1 MNNKYFQKLKSFIS
15 TTKEVLSQE
24 KTKVLM
30 RSNKKYFMSGMIVIF
45 TICFFVFDLGGLVKN
60 AWTNLSHVFSN
71 VEGEV
76 KKVVIKSTGY
86 DNQTGGS
93 VKVTKSV
100 DWTSSSTAQMI
111 YEVDTIVEK
120 NNITKDIVLVL
131 DTSASMEGSKLTRMK
146 TALNELVTE
155 LLKNSGNRVSI
166 ITFNTTSKILTPLT
180 NNGTTLTSEINGIN
194 VTGDTNYYQALVKV
208 EEVLEGYEQ
217 EENREL
223 IILFLTDGYPNIDSP
238 NQVGQYKII
247 KEKHPY
253 AKVYGIDYETGN
265 KVIEELKK
273 ISEKQFVSD
282 GENNKLLEAALTPEY
297 YEKLEII
304 EYIDNEYFYITGEED
319 IEVTTGEVRI
329 VEESGVQK
337 IIWSA
342 PEGTY
347 GTGTSAQMKINLKL
361 KGNKIGVEGL
371 YPTSK
376 KEEIKYNL
384 YGQTETKIVSEDIT
398 KLKNG
403 YKVTYIANVPSGCN
417 DTINLK
423 ETHYAHDNVEITD
436 EELSCEGYEFKG
448 WEVLEEISDIEYIND
463 KTFKMPTYNVIV
475 RAKWTKLE
483 LNKTMDGKVYEKLTL
498 YKAISDQ
505 AVMDNVKS
513 KYVSSTS
520 GINFAKT
527 SSDTNGKGVYT
538 IASTAKDEYP
548 IHYFRGAVTN
558 NNVLFAGYCWKIIRT
573 TETGGVKLIYNGKP
587 TSDNKCTNTT
597 GTSTQ
602 LTTKSF
608 NSVTTELARVG
619 YMLDNEK
626 SKNWAFKSPGI
637 QRSRV
642 LPNVLTM
649 TSSSNYYYSTTISY
663 DGTKYVLGSDA
674 TQYTWESNYN
684 KLSGYYTCLSTSTTC
699 STAYYV
705 SFGTSNKMYYS
716 SFSNGKLLN
725 DVDDL
730 VISKNITSNGN
741 GTFNFVNPII
751 VKRSEW
757 FINYSNYSQYYV
769 CISGSSTACTT
780 TEYSSTPYNYGYE
793 GMAIKDYIFANS
805 FTYDAET
812 NLYTLVSTPS
822 YPLLSVYAWPSSY
835 TKLSNYHY
843 TCFNN
848 QTQCSNLSY
857 VFITED
863 TNANAIQL
871 KNGKTLEDAFNESWH
886 SSDVN
891 KDDSTIK
898 AYIDDWYKNN
908 MTNYTKYIENT
919 IYCNDRSIGGLGGWN
934 PNGGPMN
941 TRLTFG
947 ANKRAEQ
954 RTPSLTCP
962 NKNDSFT
969 LNKEAGGAEGYGN
982 NALTYPVGL
991 ITSDEVMY
999 AGAREGV
1006 TNKSYYL
1013 YTGQPYWSMSPY
1025 YVGGWG
1031 YVRSFGIDASG
1042 NLVIFGVQESKG
1054 VRPVISLM
1062 PDIEYKAGDGSAQKP
1077 YIILTD

>member
-602 LTTKSF
+602 IGTSGMGTILSP
-608 NSVTTELARVG
+608 AHVG
-619 YMLDNEK
+619 YMYGKAYIRTTLSD
-626 SKNWAFKSPGI
+626 SDLAY
-637 QRSRV
+637 
-642 LPNVLTM
+642 NVIGQKTTM
-649 TSSSNYYYSTTISY
+649 ETTNYYYSKTASH
-663 DGTKYVLGSDA
+663 DGTNYVLGSDA
-674 TQYTWESNYN
+674 TQYTWESNYST
-684 KLSGYYTCLSTSTTC
+684 LSTGYYTCFLNRNVCRELYYVVGGTSSRAYYITLSGGKLLEDVDNMIMSTTMTDNGDGTYTLTNPVTVKRSSWYTGYSSNANYYTCSDHASTTC
-699 STAYYV
+699 SNMHYMTSKNASQYTYLSTSNNYIYGN
-705 SFGTSNKMYYS
+705 SFTWDGSKYTIVGTSS
-716 SFSNGKLLN
+716 VPTQQFW
-725 DVDDL
+725 DW
-730 VISKNITSNGN
+730 T
-741 GTFNFVNPII
+741 
-751 VKRSEW
+751 
-757 FINYSNYSQYYV
+757 SNYSK
-769 CISGSSTACTT
+769 I
-780 TEYSSTPYNYGYE
+780 N
-793 GMAIKDYIFANS
+793 KN
-805 FTYDAET
+805 
-812 NLYTLVSTPS
+812 
-822 YPLLSVYAWPSSY
+822 
-835 TKLSNYHY
+835 HY
-843 TCFNN
+843 TCFNTTGTCTTLYYILHYN
-848 QTQCSNLSY
+848 SGRLLYINLTGGKSVSDALEEMFDSKLTKTSNNSNVKNYIDNTWYPNSTLKNYINY
-857 VFITED
+857 VED
-863 TNANAIQL
+863 T
-871 KNGKTLEDAFNESWH
+871 
-886 SSDVN
+886 V
-891 KDDSTIK
+891 
-898 AYIDDWYKNN
+898 
-908 MTNYTKYIENT
+908 
-919 IYCNDRSIGGLGGWN
+919 YCNDRSVYTLGGWD
-934 PNGGPMN
+934 PNGATDYLFFAGYQ
-941 TRLTFG
+941 RYR
-947 ANKRAEQ
+947 NK
-954 RTPSLTCP
+954 TYSLTCNP
-962 NKNDSFT
+962 EDSFT
-969 LNKEAGGAEGYGN
+969 VSEEKGN
-982 NALTYPVGL
+982 GALTYPIGL
-991 ITSDEVMY
+991 ISLDEAFL
-999 AGAREGV
+999 AGVVGSQNNT
-1006 TNKSYYL
+1006 TNYL
-1013 YTGQPYWSMSPY
+1013 YTGQKYWTLTPFDY
-1025 YVGGWG
+1025 YGGNG
-1031 YVRSFGIDASG
+1031 EIAAIGTSVLSFAGFNTS
-1042 NLVIFGVQESKG
+1042 NG

-1062 PDIEYKAGDGSAQKP
+1062 PGIEYKLGDGSTSNP
-1077 YIILTD
+1077 YVILVD